1 MRSLL
6 MTKGAKKLIQTCA
19 RVKKDD
25 SVLIVTDPNMFGIAE
40 ILAAT
45 SIAEEAE
52 TTVVIMPPR
61 SEHGQEPPKAVAA
74 AMRNSSVIFTPVSKS
89 ITHTS
94 ALRDAVSEG
103 SRALVMTGF
112 TEDMMVSGGIEA
124 DFEAMKPVCEG
135 VANAMESSKMAK
147 VTTVAGTS
155 LTMSLEG
162 RKGNAL
168 TCIVSSGQFSPVP
181 NIEAT
186 ISPVEGT
193 AQGVIVADASV
204 AGMGLVSSPIK
215 TSVKNGMIT
224 SIDGGE
230 DARKLQAILKET
242 GDSNS
247 YNVAELGIGL
257 NPKSRM
263 SGQMLEDEGVFGTVH
278 IGIGTSITLGGKIKA
293 ALHYDLI
300 MWRPTVELDGK
311 VILKDESLL
320 I

>member
-1 MRSLL
+1 M
-6 MTKGAKKLIQTCA
+6 MKGARKLIQTCA

-25 SVLIVTDPNMFGIAE
+25 NVLIVTDQNMIGIAE
-40 ILAAT
+40 ILAAA
-45 SIAEEAE
+45 SIAEGAE
-52 TTVVIMPPR
+52 TTLVIMSPR
-61 SEHGQEPPKAVAA
+61 TEHGQEPPKAVAA
-74 AMRNSSVIFTPVSKS
+74 AMRNSSVIFTPVSRS

-94 ALRDAVSEG
+94 ALRDAVSSG
-103 SRALVMTGF
+103 SRALVMTEF
-112 TEDMMVSGGIEA
+112 TEEMMISGGMEA

-135 VANAMESSKMAK
+135 VASALGSSKMAK
-147 VTTVAGTS
+147 VTTAAGTS

-168 TCIVSSGQFSPVP
+168 TCIVSPGQFSPVP
-181 NIEAT
+181 NIEAA

-215 TSVKNGMIT
+215 TSVKDGMIT
-224 SIDGGE
+224 LIEGGE

-242 GDSNS
+242 ADPNS

-263 SGQMLEDEGVFGTVH
+263 SGLMLEDEGVFGTVH

-311 VILKDESLL
+311 VILKDGSLL